1 MFLGFVEITESFDIC
16 VEIAWFLLK
25 LLEVIIENP

>member
-1 MFLGFVEITESFDIC
+1 MFLGFVEITERFGIF
-16 VEIAWFLLK
+16 VEIVWFLLK